1 MKRFRMTRAAKADL
15 TEITDYIAADNPQA
29 ARRVL
34 VDILDRLER
43 IGGTPGMGPRC
54 EQYGK
59 NLRRFAVGNYVI
71 YYKPTANG
79 ISVIRVLHGARNVDD
94 ILG

>member
-1 MKRFRMTRAAKADL
+1 MKRFRLTRAAKADL
-15 TEITDYIAADNPQA
+15 VEITDYIAADNPQA

-34 VDILDRLER
+34 GDILDRLER
-43 IGGTPGMGPRC
+43 IGGAPGMGPRC

-59 NLRRFAVGNYVI
+59 TLRRFAVGNYVI

>member
-1 MKRFRMTRAAKADL
+1 MKRFRLTRAAKADL

-29 ARRVL
+29 ARRVFG
-34 VDILDRLER
+34 DILDRLER

-59 NLRRFAVGNYVI
+59 TYADSRLATTSSITSRQ
-71 YYKPTANG
+71 PTG
-79 ISVIRVLHGARNVDD
+79 SR
-94 ILG
+94 